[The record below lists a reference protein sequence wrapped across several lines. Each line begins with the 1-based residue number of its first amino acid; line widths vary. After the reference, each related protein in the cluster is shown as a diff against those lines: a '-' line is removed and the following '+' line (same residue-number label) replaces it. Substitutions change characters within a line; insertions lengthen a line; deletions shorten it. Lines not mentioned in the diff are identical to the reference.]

1 MAEPTV
7 QLRSRVLTVSVAVGY
22 VALPTKALY
31 PNMNKAEKAI
41 TQFLAVVVP
50 GLVVAPTAMP
60 SIHSPWKTAPA
71 IKMVRRPAN
80 WRMA

>member
-7 QLRSRVLTVSVAVGY
+7 QLRSRVLTISVAVGY

-31 PNMNKAEKAI
+31 PNMNKAEKAM
-41 TQFLAVVVP
+41 TQFLAVMVP
-50 GLVVAPTAMP
+50 GRVVAPTAMP
-60 SIHSPWKTAPA
+60 NMHSPWKLAPT

-80 WRMA
+80 RRMA